1 MMKQMNENV
10 TEMNKK
16 LEKNKVL
23 MVQDFIERQE
33 TQRLTTLQ

>member
-1 MMKQMNENV
+1 MKQMNENV